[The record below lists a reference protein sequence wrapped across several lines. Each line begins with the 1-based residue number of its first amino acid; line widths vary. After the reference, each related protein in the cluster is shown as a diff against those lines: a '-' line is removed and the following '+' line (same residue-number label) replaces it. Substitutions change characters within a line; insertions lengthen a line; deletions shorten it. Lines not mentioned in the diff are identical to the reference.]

1 MQCAYSC
8 FFTRQAPKL
17 PLMAIFTWFLILR
30 KIQDSDHCWWHHR
43 PPAAP
48 PPIKYTSSC
57 SEDQRLST
65 EGNIVSKYC
74 NISKTLG
81 RGSIDP
87 PPPPNLYQGGCMN
100 LRVRPRINLESIL
113 NKKGLDEVNWQ
124 LAFVF
129 PPPAPIQ
136 TLKTGASLLSFQTIP
151 CVHKSHLFP
160 ARLGNGQQCSNATL
174 FCTQNQSLN
183 HHLANGYYVI
193 CHVTYLEGYPRGS
206 PSPTIYLFSKGRVY
220 LNDCTIHNPF

>member
-1 MQCAYSC
+1 MVTRYDVISSRWLSHFLVKRHVFST
-8 FFTRQAPKL
+8 FFSNKSKTCGWNHAMCL
-17 PLMAIFTWFLILR
+17 FMFF
-30 KIQDSDHCWWHHR
+30 
-43 PPAAP
+43 
-48 PPIKYTSSC
+48 YTSSTKITING
-57 SEDQRLST
+57 DFYL
-65 EGNIVSKYC
+65 
-74 NISKTLG
+74 IS
-81 RGSIDP
+81 
-87 PPPPNLYQGGCMN
+87 
-100 LRVRPRINLESIL
+100 
-113 NKKGLDEVNWQ
+113 KGLDEVNWQ

-129 PPPAPIQ
+129 PPTAPIQ

-183 HHLANGYYVI
+183 HHFANGYYVI